1 MAKGKSEQKAHY
13 LEIMDKQKKINKNQ
27 KPQRD
32 RPCLVYAFCPFQKN
46 VSKLGLPSLKP
57 NPINTLTENSEQ
69 LSPGHFLLMEI
80 THPMPR
86 SDLPSLDP
94 VSILIYLL

>member
-1 MAKGKSEQKAHY
+1 
-13 LEIMDKQKKINKNQ
+13 MDKQKKMNENQ
-27 KPQRD
+27 KPQKRSALSSL
-32 RPCLVYAFCPFQKN
+32 CILSISEN

-86 SDLPSLDP
+86 SDLPSLYINFP
-94 VSILIYLL
+94 LIIFTACQKQKLQLH